1 MLSGNFG
8 LESSGALS
16 CDHKSKRPACY
27 SWPLAFMYG
36 RSDWIRTSDP
46 LLPKQVRYHAA
57 PRSVMGCF
65 VRKRPCFG
73 KGGPSGG
80 RKGRCLP
87 RAKGPSPAQDKDLRA
102 SSTQAGQLRQGAPP
116 FQERKEHPVPLPC
129 ARGRSELHNRLT
141 GARNAPS
148 VRTGKKRYCAAKSYG
163 ICSPFRAH
171 GEEAPFHPLS
181 LSSRMPL
188 PCARGRS
195 GRSFPMHSAQGRSR
209 GVSVPA
215 SRPRPSAWAAGPFQT
230 GNGRKRKTPLESGVH
245 FLMGRK
251 MGLEPTAT
259 WATTRC
265 STN

>member
-1 MLSGNFG
+1 MPRLAYPCRWGTLPPCLVLSAPGTPAG
-8 LESSGALS
+8 IDRRERLDALS
-16 CDHKSKRPACY
+16 QGLRGLPAT
-27 SWPLAFMYG
+27 WPPLAAKTKRGHTTSWYDLLIFYG

-80 RKGRCLP
+80 RKGRCLHEGGTASCRGSP
-87 RAKGPSPAQDKDLRA
+87 LGLLPHRAG
-102 SSTQAGQLRQGAPP
+102 AGCGQGALPP
-116 FQERKEHPVPLPC
+116 PKKELAIPALPC
-129 ARGRSELHNRLT
+129 ARE
-141 GARNAPS
+141 
-148 VRTGKKRYCAAKSYG
+148 
-163 ICSPFRAH
+163 
-171 GEEAPFHPLS
+171 
-181 LSSRMPL
+181 
-188 PCARGRS
+188 
-195 GRSFPMHSAQGRSR
+195 RSR
-209 GVSVPA
+209 GSSVPGLPA
-215 SRPRPSAWAAGPFQT
+215 TAVGVSAGPFSRQVT
-230 GNGRKRKTPLESGVH
+230 WRQKKKNPARKRGD

>member
-1 MLSGNFG
+1 MRRPVLTAHAPPCLSLQMGDLAALPRPLRPRHARRNRLTGKIGRASQG
-8 LESSGALS
+8 LRGLPATWPPWAA
-16 CDHKSKRPACY
+16 KTKRGHTT
-27 SWPLAFMYG
+27 SWYDLLIFYG

-80 RKGRCLP
+80 RKGRCLHEE
-87 RAKGPSPAQDKDLRA
+87 GPMAFFRTGRVPAADR
-102 SSTQAGQLRQGAPP
+102 GALPP
-116 FQERKEHPVPLPC
+116 PKKELAMPALPC
-129 ARGRSELHNRLT
+129 ARE
-141 GARNAPS
+141 
-148 VRTGKKRYCAAKSYG
+148 
-163 ICSPFRAH
+163 
-171 GEEAPFHPLS
+171 
-181 LSSRMPL
+181 
-188 PCARGRS
+188 
-195 GRSFPMHSAQGRSR
+195 RSR
-209 GVSVPA
+209 GSSVPGLPA
-215 SRPRPSAWAAGPFQT
+215 TAIGVSAGPFSRQVT
-230 GNGRKRKTPLESGVH
+230 WRQKKKNPARKRGD

>member
-80 RKGRCLP
+80 RKGHCLP

-129 ARGRSELHNRLT
+129 ARGRSDFARFTT
-141 GARNAPS
+141 GHRRAPS
-148 VRTGKKRYCAAKSYG
+148 VRTGKKRTVFPHAQRTGKKQG
-163 ICSPFRAH
+163 RVRARIP
-171 GEEAPFHPLS
+171 APAIGVGRWPLS
-181 LSSRMPL
+181 DRQ
-188 PCARGRS
+188 R
-195 GRSFPMHSAQGRSR
+195 QKKKN
-209 GVSVPA
+209 PA
-215 SRPRPSAWAAGPFQT
+215 
-230 GNGRKRKTPLESGVH
+230 RKRGAFPYGAKDGT
-245 FLMGRK
+245 
-251 MGLEPTAT
+251 
-259 WATTRC
+259 
-265 STN
+265 

>member
-1 MLSGNFG
+1 MKHPALTAMHPSCLSMLAR
-8 LESSGALS
+8 EGAS
-16 CDHKSKRPACY
+16 CSRGSLLPVQARPQRLPGGKEARVPRGCRQPPQQVRSQAGRKNKKGHTT
-27 SWPLAFMYG
+27 SWYDLVISYG

-87 RAKGPSPAQDKDLRA
+87 RAKGPSPAQDKDLRT

-116 FQERKEHPVPLPC
+116 FQERKEHPV
-129 ARGRSELHNRLT
+129 
-141 GARNAPS
+141 
-148 VRTGKKRYCAAKSYG
+148 
-163 ICSPFRAH
+163 
-171 GEEAPFHPLS
+171 
-181 LSSRMPL
+181 PL

>member
-16 CDHKSKRPACY
+16 CNHKSKRPACY

-102 SSTQAGQLRQGAPP
+102 SSTQAGQCGRGRPP
-116 FQERKEHPVPLPC
+116 FWKERSTLC
-129 ARGRSELHNRLT
+129 
-141 GARNAPS
+141 
-148 VRTGKKRYCAAKSYG
+148 
-163 ICSPFRAH
+163 PFRAH
-171 GEEAPFHPLS
+171 GEEADGLSPCTAHREEAGACPCPHPAPAIGVGRWPLS
-181 LSSRMPL
+181 DRQ
-188 PCARGRS
+188 R
-195 GRSFPMHSAQGRSR
+195 QKKKN
-209 GVSVPA
+209 PA
-215 SRPRPSAWAAGPFQT
+215 
-230 GNGRKRKTPLESGVH
+230 RKRGAFPYGAKDGT
-245 FLMGRK
+245 
-251 MGLEPTAT
+251 
-259 WATTRC
+259 
-265 STN
+265 